1 MAYLQIALR
10 KNLFIDSL
18 VENLKKK
25 NRENAECQFY
35 NFFQVYSFKF
45 LVKKA
50 IVHFHVT
57 TATEICMNE
66 VIDSCLR
73 RPLWRTIMQTLK
85 ALTSTIIVLNLV
97 SKGLSFYFI
106 VMLTGPSIS
115 CRAMIFIVPFIDS
128 SNRPVVT

>member
-35 NFFQVYSFKF
+35 NFFQFYSFKF

-73 RPLWRTIMQTLK
+73 RPL
-85 ALTSTIIVLNLV
+85 
-97 SKGLSFYFI
+97 
-106 VMLTGPSIS
+106 
-115 CRAMIFIVPFIDS
+115 
-128 SNRPVVT
+128 